1 MCAILDA
8 NVVAEVFGPSG
19 RSEAGVG
26 FFEWIN
32 TGKGRLVAGGDLF
45 EELCKIQ
52 KFQDWWKT
60 ALLAG
65 RARRMDD
72 GEVGDRTKELKR
84 QDLCQSNDEHVVAL
98 AQISEARLL
107 YSNDQA
113 LQKDFKNTS
122 LIADPPGRVYSTKQ
136 NKKFGKTHKSLLRR
150 NVCR

>member
-8 NVVAEVFGPSG
+8 NVVAEVFGLSE
-19 RSEAGVG
+19 RSEAGVE

-45 EELCKIQ
+45 EELCQIQ

-72 GEVGDRTKELKR
+72 GEVYDRTKALKR

-98 AQISEARLL
+98 AQVSGARLL

-113 LQKDFKNTS
+113 LQQDFKDKR
-122 LIADPPGRVYSTKQ
+122 LIDNPPGKNYSTNRSKR
-136 NKKFGKTHKSLLRR
+136 FGKAHKSLLRK